1 MAGLIA
7 AGHDLLTPGEP
18 GPAYLLPIA
27 GPPIEPLELVHTP
40 GGLVL
45 GRGEAAQL
53 KLPVNA
59 EKVSRA
65 HCRFNFTDGQW
76 TVTDSSRWGTYVN
89 GVKLAAGQAV
99 VLRDGDTL
107 RVAPWTF
114 GFSLLPPQ
122 QRGLTLAEDAP
133 AAADIRPVDDQA
145 ARQLGTRLVD
155 LLTTS
160 TERLYAARS
169 ERELAEALLDVALSG
184 TGMTTGAVLK
194 VVDFTGRVEPI
205 ASRQAPG
212 TAGQALYS
220 RSLVN
225 RARQGQVA
233 ELRVD
238 AVSGNLGESVVQM
251 KISSAICAPLLV
263 GEAATPAGE
272 RDVAALLYLD
282 ARAGTSPGSAGHP
295 HAAGF
300 VMALAR
306 MGSLALANLKR
317 LDMLDRERQREHDEK
332 AAAEAQRLILPAR
345 EGRVGRFRYVGESRP
360 GQTVGGDFFDVV
372 PLSDDRL
379 AVALGDVTG
388 KGVPASVLMTAS
400 FGFLHSLLESGQD
413 VATAA
418 RMLTRF
424 LHPRRPASRFVT
436 LWVGVFD
443 LARRTLTYVDCGHG
457 WAVLQHA
464 DGHFE
469 PLDTGGGLP
478 IGINDDWDYAPVSVP
493 LEPGARAVIVSDG
506 FVEQFGLVVD
516 ASGRVSREQ
525 FGMEGV
531 HKALATAAR
540 PSAES
545 SPAPEPP
552 ADELKALYD
561 AVIAFAGTPHLA
573 DDATA
578 ILVSWD

>member
-1 MAGLIA
+1 MSGLIA
-7 AGHDLLTPGEP
+7 AGQDLLTPGEP
-18 GPAYLLPIA
+18 GPAWLLPIA
-27 GPPIEPLELVHTP
+27 GPAIEPFELVHTP

-65 HCRFNFTDGQW
+65 HCRFSFVDGQW
-76 TVTDSSRWGTYVN
+76 TVTDSSRWGTFVN
-89 GVKLAAGQAV
+89 GIRLTAGQAV
-99 VLRDGDTL
+99 ALRDGDTV
-107 RVAPWTF
+107 RIAPWTF

-122 QRGLTLAEDAP
+122 QRGVTLPDDTAG
-133 AAADIRPVDDQA
+133 AADIRAVDDQS
-145 ARQLGTRLVD
+145 ARQLGNLLVD

-169 ERELAEALLDVALSG
+169 ERELAEALLDLALRG

-194 VVDFTGRVEPI
+194 VIDFTGRVEPI
-205 ASRQAPG
+205 AARQAPG

-225 RARQGQVA
+225 RARSGQVA

-238 AVSGNLGESVVQM
+238 AIGGQLGESVLQM
-251 KISSAICAPLLV
+251 KIAAAICAPLLV
-263 GEAATPAGE
+263 GESSVPAGE

-282 ARAGTSPGSAGHP
+282 SRGVGAGNPTTQHN
-295 HAAGF
+295 AAGF

-306 MGSLALANLKR
+306 IGSLALANLKR
-317 LDMLDRERQREHDEK
+317 IDMLDRERQREHDEK
-332 AAAEAQRLILPAR
+332 AAAEAQRLILPSR
-345 EGRVGRFRYVGESRP
+345 EGRVGGFRYVGESRP
-360 GQTVGGDFFDVV
+360 GQSVGGDFFDVV
-372 PLSDDRL
+372 PLGEHRL

-400 FGFLHSLLESGQD
+400 FGFLHSLLESGHD
-413 VATAA
+413 VAAAA

-436 LWVGVFD
+436 LWMGVFD
-443 LARRTLTYVDCGHG
+443 LGQRTLTYVDCGHG
-457 WAVLQHA
+457 WAALQHA
-464 DGHFE
+464 DGRFE
-469 PLDTGGGLP
+469 SLDSGGGLP
-478 IGINDDWDYAPVSVP
+478 IGINDDWDYTAVTVP
-493 LEPGARAVIVSDG
+493 LSPGSRAVIVSDG
-506 FVEQFGLVVD
+506 FVEQFGIVVD
-516 ASGRVSREQ
+516 ASGRPLREQ

-531 HKALATAAR
+531 RTALR
-540 PSAES
+540 SSAGQAGS
-545 SPAPEPP
+545 DSAPP
-552 ADELKALYD
+552 DELKALFD
-561 AVIAFAGTPHLA
+561 AVVAFAGTPQLS

-578 ILVSWD
+578 ILVTWD